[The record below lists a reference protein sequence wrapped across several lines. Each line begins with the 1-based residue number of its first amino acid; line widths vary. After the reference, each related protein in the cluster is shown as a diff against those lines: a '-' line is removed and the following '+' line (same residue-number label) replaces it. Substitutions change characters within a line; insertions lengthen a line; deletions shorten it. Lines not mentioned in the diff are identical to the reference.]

1 MKYFISLHAR
11 NLMYLMKKKMFV
23 IPFRG
28 LKEGKHQFDYVVEDT
43 FFEVYQYEDILGS
56 SIAVKLDFI
65 KKSTILELNFSAKG
79 DVKLAC
85 DVSNE
90 LFQQP
95 ISGALDLVVKFGEE
109 YNDENEEVLIL
120 PHEAYEIDV
129 AQYIFEMIVLSIP
142 SKRIH
147 PGVIEGTLKSDILD
161 KLEELQPKEK
171 KNHKFSDPRWDKLK
185 ELLTDKKY
193 KDGTS

>member
-1 MKYFISLHAR
+1 
-11 NLMYLMKKKMFV
+11 MYLMKKKMFV

-43 FFEVYQYEDILGS
+43 FFEVYPYEDILGS
-56 SIAVKLDFI
+56 NVTVKLDFI
-65 KKSTILELNFSAKG
+65 KKSTILELNFSAIG
-79 DVKLAC
+79 DVKIAC
-85 DVSNE
+85 DVTNE

-95 ISGALDLVVKFGEE
+95 IAGELNLVVKFGEDF
-109 YNDENEEVLIL
+109 NDENEEVLIL

-129 AQYIFEMIVLSIP
+129 AQYIFEMIVLSLP

-171 KNHKFSDPRWDKLK
+171 KNNKISDPRWDKLK

>member
-1 MKYFISLHAR
+1 
-11 NLMYLMKKKMFV
+11 MYLMKKKMFV

>member
-1 MKYFISLHAR
+1 
-11 NLMYLMKKKMFV
+11 MFV

-28 LKEGKHQFDYVVEDT
+28 LKEGKHQFEYIVGNT
-43 FFEVYQYEDILGS
+43 FFDVYQYEDILGS
-56 SIAVKLDFI
+56 DIKVKLDFI
-65 KKSTILELNFSAKG
+65 KKSTILELSFSATG
-79 DVKLAC
+79 EVKIAC

-90 LFQQP
+90 LYQQP
-95 ISGALDLVVKFGEE
+95 IKAELNLVVKFGEA
-109 YNDENEEVLIL
+109 YNDEDEEILII

-129 AQYIFEMIVLSIP
+129 AQYIFEMIVLSLP
-142 SKRIH
+142 SKRVH

-171 KNHKFSDPRWDKLK
+171 NNNKFSDPRWDKLK